1 MRAEVVAGI
10 APADGPDPRGI
21 GEQRVRVGLAVE
33 DEDKV
38 GLGMQ
43 PVGEEELEVSPGF
56 WALAVHVCDER
67 AVVGLGGVWL
77 FVLGDGDEG
86 VVGDRDRRWALGS
99 RCSICAPPNL
109 VCLSVQSHGLFV
121 VRHEC
126 IIPRLKGLTC

>member
-21 GEQRVRVGLAVE
+21 REQRVRVGLAVE

-43 PVGEEELEVSPGF
+43 PVGEEELEVSPGL
-56 WALAVHVCDER
+56 WAFAVYVCDER
-67 AVVGLGGVWL
+67 AVVGRRGVCC

-86 VVGDRDRRWALGS
+86 VVGDGDRR
-99 RCSICAPPNL
+99 
-109 VCLSVQSHGLFV
+109 
-121 VRHEC
+121 
-126 IIPRLKGLTC
+126 